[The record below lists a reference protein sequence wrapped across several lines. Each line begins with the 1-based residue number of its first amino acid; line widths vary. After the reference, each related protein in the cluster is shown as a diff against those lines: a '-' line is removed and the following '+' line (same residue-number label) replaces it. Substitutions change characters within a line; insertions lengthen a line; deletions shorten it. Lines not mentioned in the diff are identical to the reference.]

1 MKKLFGL
8 AALAAIGVAIW
19 RAVTG
24 RKAEADLWEEA
35 TTEPD
40 LR

>member
-1 MKKLFGL
+1 MKKLFGF
-8 AALAAIGVAIW
+8 AALAAIGVAVW

-24 RKAEADLWEEA
+24 RKAEAELWEEA
-35 TTEPD
+35 TSAPD